1 MKWLWGSLYAAYWLP
16 FAYFIAAPILALRA
30 ASNDPDQTCWLDEG
44 FRTGHFLTPIEAA
57 GFEALFWGGIL
68 FVVAA
73 LVLIIWHRNRRLFL
87 KTALVVLPLAITFGG
102 AWAMSSAYN
111 EAYFE
116 IFQNHCPN
124 AVSE

>member
-1 MKWLWGSLYAAYWLP
+1 MRWLWGSLYALYWLP
-16 FAYFIAAPILALRA
+16 FAYFIAYPIFALHA
-30 ASNDPDQTCWLDEG
+30 ASIDPERTCWLSEG

-73 LVLIIWHRNRRLFL
+73 LVLIVWHRKRRFFL
-87 KTALVVLPLAITFGG
+87 KAALIFLPFAMAFGG
-102 AWAMSSAYN
+102 TAAMSSAYN

-116 IFQNHCPN
+116 IYQNHCPN
-124 AVSE
+124 TVSE